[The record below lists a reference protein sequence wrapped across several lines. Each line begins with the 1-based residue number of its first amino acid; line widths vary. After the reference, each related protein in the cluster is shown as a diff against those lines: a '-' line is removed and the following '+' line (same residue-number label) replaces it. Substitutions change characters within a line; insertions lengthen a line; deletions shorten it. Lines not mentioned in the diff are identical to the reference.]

1 MVRILNRFV
10 LCLLL
15 LSLTFAVT
23 VHRAHAEVNDDYAL
37 KISLENQL
45 EKKLK
50 QVIMEITGTDRVVI
64 FVNAEL
70 ASARGDSDKLL
81 EKKKTNALVLPG
93 VPDKKEFGA
102 GQSEMLFGAGSS
114 KYKVNKIVLSIWID
128 KSVPGSIATL
138 IEDIAKNVIGF
149 NQNRGDQIN
158 IKKVDFESKGFYWSS
173 LFFPPNLFWLVLTLI
188 GGFMLVAVGMFF
200 MDPLKK
206 IAPALK
212 DIDWNHIRGSA
223 STSVNVNTVE
233 RTSTYEREVLSG
245 KADRPGAAAAAT
257 DAALPFSFIRERDIH
272 SLAFLLKDKTAQD
285 IAVVANYLDPAIAM
299 RLLELFPKER
309 QVEVALA
316 LGKEEINTEKVA
328 ALEEMVKS
336 KLAYVVGGEGKL
348 VTLLDM
354 TSDDV
359 REKIVKSLEAKDA
372 QTATRLKQK
381 VKSLENIIRDLPAQ
395 GIQTLY
401 RNIDATLFAQV
412 LKSLPADLQ
421 QKVISSLSAG
431 AAERLKEE
439 MDLSRP
445 LSATRLRREKQNVM
459 VLVRRLISE
468 GLVEVENS

>member
-1 MVRILNRFV
+1 MVHKLNRFV

-15 LSLTFAVT
+15 LSLTFAAT

-45 EKKLK
+45 ERKLK

-93 VPDKKEFGA
+93 VPEKKEFGA

-138 IEDIAKNVIGF
+138 IEDIAKNVIGY

-173 LFFPPNLFWLVLTLI
+173 LFFPPNLFWLLLTII

-212 DIDWNHIRGSA
+212 DIDWNHIRGGAS

-233 RTSTYEREVLSG
+233 RTSSYEREVLSG
-245 KADRPGAAAAAT
+245 KADRSGAGAPAA
-257 DAALPFSFIRERDIH
+257 DQSLPFSFIRERDIQ
-272 SLAFLLKDKTAQD
+272 SLAFLMKDKTPQD

-336 KLAYVVGGEGKL
+336 KLAYVVGGESKAGHAARYDERRRPRQDRKN
-348 VTLLDM
+348 TRDERRPDRDAPE
-354 TSDDV
+354 TESEEPGEHHPGSARAGRSDAV
-359 REKIVKSLEAKDA
+359 PEHRRHALCPGFEIPSC
-372 QTATRLKQK
+372 
-381 VKSLENIIRDLPAQ
+381 RDPAESHYLPERRSIGTAQ
-395 GIQTLY
+395 G
-401 RNIDATLFAQV
+401 RNGPQ
-412 LKSLPADLQ
+412 S
-421 QKVISSLSAG
+421 SSLSD
-431 AAERLKEE
+431 AAAPGEAECDGSGKAADQR
-439 MDLSRP
+439 R
-445 LSATRLRREKQNVM
+445 TR
-459 VLVRRLISE
+459 
-468 GLVEVENS
+468 GG